1 MTGRQLAESLSW
13 PPSKISKLENARQ
26 TPTDDDIRAWTAATG
41 SGEETDALL
50 ASLHTLETQY
60 AEWRRILR
68 GGLAPHQAE
77 LIELSQRT
85 RLLRAFELSVVP
97 GLLQTAGYARACMAA
112 GAAHGL
118 QLPDDIDVAVQRRM
132 QRQEVLYHPDKRFH
146 FVLTEAALRFRLC
159 EPAVMMGQL
168 DRLVSLTS
176 LPNVKLGVIAFGARY
191 TAPPQH
197 AFWIYDDEKVRVE
210 TYSAE
215 LDLQQP
221 QEIELYATVFENLA
235 AVASYGRAARAIITQ
250 AIDDL
255 APDVPEDSG

>member
-1 MTGRQLAESLSW
+1 
-13 PPSKISKLENARQ
+13 
-26 TPTDDDIRAWTAATG
+26 
-41 SGEETDALL
+41 
-50 ASLHTLETQY
+50 
-60 AEWRRILR
+60 
-68 GGLAPHQAE
+68 
-77 LIELSQRT
+77 
-85 RLLRAFELSVVP
+85 
-97 GLLQTAGYARACMAA
+97 MAA